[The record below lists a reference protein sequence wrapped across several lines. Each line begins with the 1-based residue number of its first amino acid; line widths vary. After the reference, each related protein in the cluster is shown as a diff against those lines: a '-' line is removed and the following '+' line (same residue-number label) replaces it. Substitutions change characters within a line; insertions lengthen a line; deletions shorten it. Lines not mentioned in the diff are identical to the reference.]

1 MGVSDL
7 FLLNVSGK
15 KSQMIALRVNKN
27 LGGGGGIKSDE
38 LQGMKRVYRAEGNCR
53 VK

>member
-15 KSQMIALRVNKN
+15 KITDDSFESEQKL
-27 LGGGGGIKSDE
+27 GGGGIKSDE